1 MHCIPPSIWQFLWV
15 CYCKFYCLT
24 RIYMY
29 FHDISLHDMF
39 TIFDF
44 LSILLTKTKGMWE
57 KASKQYIDYKNFTH
71 PASARL
77 EFFDPPQDID
87 ISFFRDEL
95 ETQGLL
101 IENNDSQPFDWC
113 SSSKLAIKSIEMW
126 NVIIKNHNVKS
137 IKRKDSRSIHK
148 AWKKHGCWNIF
159 KY

>member
-1 MHCIPPSIWQFLWV
+1 MLNIFPIPSETSVFFNNIKIYKADPGTMHCTPPSIWQFLWV
-15 CYCKFYCLT
+15 CFCKFYCLT

-29 FHDISLHDMF
+29 FYDISLHDMF

-87 ISFFRDEL
+87 ISFFQRRARDAG
-95 ETQGLL
+95 T
-101 IENNDSQPFDWC
+101 FDW
-113 SSSKLAIKSIEMW
+113 KLRQST
-126 NVIIKNHNVKS
+126 V
-137 IKRKDSRSIHK
+137 
-148 AWKKHGCWNIF
+148 
-159 KY
+159 